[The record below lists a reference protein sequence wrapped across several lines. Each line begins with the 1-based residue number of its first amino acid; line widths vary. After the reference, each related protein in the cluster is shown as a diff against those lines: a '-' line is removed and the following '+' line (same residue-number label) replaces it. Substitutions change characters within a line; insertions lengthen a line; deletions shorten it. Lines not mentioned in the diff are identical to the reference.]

1 MYKVIK
7 YFTDLQDNNH
17 PYNVGDDYP
26 REGLK
31 VTEERIAELSSDRNK
46 RKVPLIEI
54 ATSQEEPKEEPKAE
68 PKEKPQEEVEKNDR
82 SGSSKNAKSK
92 PGKKKQLK

>member
-7 YFTDLQDNNH
+7 HFTDLQDKNH
-17 PYNVGDDYP
+17 PYNVGDDFP

-31 VTEERIAELSSDRNK
+31 VTKERIAELSSANNK
-46 RKVPLIEI
+46 RREPLIAL

-68 PKEKPQEEVEKNDR
+68 PKEKPQEEVEKDDR
-82 SGSSKNAKSK
+82 SGSVKNAKSK
-92 PGKKKQLK
+92 SRKKK

>member
-7 YFTDLQDNNH
+7 HFTDLQDKNH
-17 PYNVGDDYP
+17 PYYVGDDFP

-31 VTEERIAELSSDRNK
+31 VTKERITELSSSNNK
-46 RKVPLIEI
+46 RREPLIAL

-68 PKEKPQEEVEKNDR
+68 PKEKPQEEVEKDDR

-92 PGKKKQLK
+92 PRKKK

>member
-7 YFTDLQDNNH
+7 YFTDLQDDNH

-26 REGLK
+26 REGLE
-31 VTEERIAELSSDRNK
+31 VTKERIAELSSSNNK
-46 RKVPLIEI
+46 RGEPLITL
-54 ATSQEEPKEEPKAE
+54 ATSQEETEEESKAE
-68 PKEKPQEEVEKNDR
+68 PKKEPQEEVEKDDR

-92 PGKKKQLK
+92 SGKKKQLK

>member
-7 YFTDLQDNNH
+7 HFTDLQDKNH
-17 PYNVGDDYP
+17 PYYVGDDFP

-31 VTEERIAELSSDRNK
+31 VTKERIAELSSSNNK
-46 RKVPLIEI
+46 RREPLIKL
-54 ATSQEEPKEEPKAE
+54 ATSQEEPKEKLKAE
-68 PKEKPQEEVEKNDR
+68 PKKEPKEEEEKDDR

-92 PGKKKQLK
+92 PRKKK

>member
-1 MYKVIK
+1 MYTVIK
-7 YFTDLQDNNH
+7 HFTDLQDKNH
-17 PYNVGDDYP
+17 PYYVGDDFP

-31 VTEERIAELSSDRNK
+31 VTKERIAELSSSNNK
-46 RKVPLIEI
+46 RREPLITL

-68 PKEKPQEEVEKNDR
+68 PKEKPQEEVEKDDR

-92 PGKKKQLK
+92 PRKKK

>member
-7 YFTDLQDNNH
+7 HFTDLQDKNH
-17 PYNVGDDYP
+17 PYNVGDDFP

-31 VTEERIAELSSDRNK
+31 VTKERIAELSSANNK
-46 RKVPLIEI
+46 RREPLIAL
-54 ATSQEEPKEEPKAE
+54 ATSQEEPKEEPQAE
-68 PKEKPQEEVEKNDR
+68 PKEEVEKDDR

-92 PGKKKQLK
+92 PRKKK

>member
-7 YFTDLQDNNH
+7 YFNDLQDDNH

-31 VTEERIAELSSDRNK
+31 VTKERIEELSSDRNK
-46 RKVPLIEI
+46 RKAPLIEI

-68 PKEKPQEEVEKNDR
+68 EQPQEEVKKDDR
-82 SGSSKNAKSK
+82 SGSSNNAKSK
-92 PGKKKQLK
+92 SRKKK

>member
-1 MYKVIK
+1 MYTVIK
-7 YFTDLQDNNH
+7 QFIDLQDKNH
-17 PYNVGDDYP
+17 PYNVGDDFP

-31 VTEERIAELSSDRNK
+31 VTEERIAELSSSHNK
-46 RKVPLIEI
+46 RREPLITL
-54 ATSQEEPKEEPKAE
+54 ATSQEET
-68 PKEKPQEEVEKNDR
+68 KEKPQEEVEKDDR

>member
-7 YFTDLQDNNH
+7 YFTDLQDDNH

-31 VTEERIAELSSDRNK
+31 VTKERIAELSSSNNK
-46 RKVPLIEI
+46 RGKPLITL
-54 ATSQEEPKEEPKAE
+54 ATSQEEEEPKEEPNAE
-68 PKEKPQEEVEKNDR
+68 VKDDR
-82 SGSSKNAKSK
+82 PGPSEDVKSK
-92 PGKKKQLK
+92 SGKKKQPKR